1 MYKIHNIMLSKHLL
15 KKLLTKQV
23 RFLNLLLG
31 TFVHFLVKQSLGTNH
46 SHLLTPHLLDE
57 V

>member
-31 TFVHFLVKQSLGTNH
+31 TFVHFLVKQSLSTNH